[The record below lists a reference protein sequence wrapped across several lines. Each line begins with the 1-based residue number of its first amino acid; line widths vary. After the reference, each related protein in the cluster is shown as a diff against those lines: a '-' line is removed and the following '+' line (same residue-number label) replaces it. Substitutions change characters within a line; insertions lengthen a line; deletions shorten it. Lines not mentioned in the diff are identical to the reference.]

1 MAIVRLRGGEQM
13 MFKTDKPVSNTS
25 QIIKMMERMDKMEA
39 KVQKMKGII
48 QVLIKETKKL
58 QVTK

>member
-25 QIIKMMERMDKMEA
+25 QIIKMMERMDEMEA

>member
-1 MAIVRLRGGEQM
+1 M